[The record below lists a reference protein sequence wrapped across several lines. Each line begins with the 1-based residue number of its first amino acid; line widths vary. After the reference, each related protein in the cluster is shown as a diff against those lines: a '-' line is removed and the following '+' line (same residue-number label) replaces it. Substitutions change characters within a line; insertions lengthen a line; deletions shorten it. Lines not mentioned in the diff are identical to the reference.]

1 MALMWPNELPIWIE
15 QDSRRSA
22 EKKVYLA
29 LRDQLDDEWNVF
41 YSRPWYGISSTGGEI
56 EGEAD
61 FIVAHSK
68 YGILF
73 IEVKG
78 GMISY
83 DPVTSKWFSTDRDR
97 IKFRIKDPIDQAK
110 KCRYQF
116 AKKLQAIP
124 SWPNDFRHY
133 RYGAIFTDTIAPEAS
148 VLNIGGH
155 EKSLFCHSKEF
166 SNDLNN
172 WVLNRLS
179 QTDQARLGNELG
191 QNGIDLLRSYIA
203 SPVILRT
210 TVGSNISNEIEV
222 MDRLFTG
229 AQLSI
234 MTNLDKVKR
243 GVVIGGAGTGKT
255 LLATEL
261 ALRFANEG
269 LKTLVLTSSDPL
281 VEDISRRLPRLQNLA
296 ISKIES
302 VNAYFDSQLK
312 WDAVIIDE
320 AQDVASNLWDKVEG
334 LLDSEQS
341 RIYAFLDSNQSIYRP
356 PDDLSTQLNAIS
368 FELNLN
374 LRNTKVIAKATEL
387 LYSGPLILA
396 HGPEGEKPTCIQVVN
411 FSDAVEKCIL
421 VVNDLARN
429 QNVSLG
435 DICLL
440 VRDKDTREKVQ
451 YAFLKRG
458 FPSTNAPNKSY
469 NSLCV
474 ETIARF
480 KGLES
485 NIVITLCDFE
495 LANSMEMSYI
505 SLSRA
510 RSRFILIGNVDRTLF
525 QGAINSLG

>member
-1 MALMWPNELPIWIE
+1 MALMWPSELPIWIE

-29 LRDQLDDEWNVF
+29 LRDQLNDEWNVF

-61 FIVAHSK
+61 FIAAHSK

-83 DPVTSKWFSTDRDR
+83 DPVTSKWFSTDRDK
-97 IKFRIKDPIDQAK
+97 IKFKIKDPIDQAK

-116 AKKLQAIP
+116 AKKLQSIP
-124 SWPNDFRHY
+124 NWPKGFRLY
-133 RYGAIFTDTIAPEAS
+133 RYGAIFTDTIAPDAS

-155 EKSLFCHSKEF
+155 DKSLFCHSKEF

-172 WVLNRLS
+172 WILNRLS
-179 QTDQARLGNELG
+179 NTEQIRDENELG
-191 QNGIDLLRSYIA
+191 QIGLDLLHSYIA
-203 SPVILRT
+203 NPVTLRT

-234 MTNLDKVKR
+234 ITNLTKIRR

-261 ALRFANEG
+261 ALRFTHEG
-269 LKTLVLTSSDPL
+269 LKTLVLTSSNPL
-281 VEDISRRLPRLQNLA
+281 VEDISRRLPRIMNLEV
-296 ISKIES
+296 SKIDS
-302 VNAYFDSQLK
+302 VNSYFNSKLK
-312 WDAVIIDE
+312 WDAIVIDE
-320 AQDVASNLWDKVEG
+320 AQDVASDLWDKIER
-334 LLDSEQS
+334 LLESTQS

-356 PDDLSTQLNAIS
+356 SDDLATQLNATS

-396 HGPEGEKPTCIQVVN
+396 HGPEGENPISIQVSN
-411 FSDAVEKCIL
+411 FNIAVEKCIS
-421 VVNDLARN
+421 VVKDLTKN
-429 QNVSLG
+429 QNVSSS
-435 DICLL
+435 DICIL
-440 VRDKDTREKVQ
+440 VRDKEIREKVQ
-451 YAFLKRG
+451 FAFMKSG

-469 NSLCV
+469 NSLCI
-474 ETIARF
+474 ETIALF

-485 NIVITLCDFE
+485 NIVITLCDFQ
-495 LANSMEMSYI
+495 LANNMEMSYI

-510 RSRFILIGNVDRTLF
+510 RNRFFLIGNVDGTLF
-525 QGAINSLG
+525 QNAISSLK

>member
-1 MALMWPNELPIWIE
+1 MALMWPKELPIWIE

-22 EKKVYLA
+22 EKRVYLA
-29 LRDQLDDEWNVF
+29 LREQLDDDWHIF

-61 FIVAHSK
+61 FIVAHRIH
-68 YGILF
+68 GILF

-83 DPVTSKWFSTDRDR
+83 DPVSSKWFSTDRDR

-116 AKKLQAIP
+116 AKKLQSLP
-124 SWPNDFRHY
+124 NWPNGFKQF
-133 RYGAIFTDTIAPEAS
+133 RYGAIFTDTISPDAS
-148 VLNIGGH
+148 VLTLGGH
-155 EKSLFCHSKEF
+155 DKSLFCHSKEF

-172 WVLNRLS
+172 WILNRLGHTEQIS
-179 QTDQARLGNELG
+179 QVEKLG
-191 QNGIDLLRSYIA
+191 QIGIDLLHSFIA
-203 SPVILRT
+203 NPVTLRT
-210 TVGSNISNEIEV
+210 TLGSNISNEIET

-234 MTNLDKVKR
+234 MTNLDKIKR

-261 ALRFANEG
+261 AIRFTNEG
-269 LKTLVLTSSDPL
+269 LKTLVLSSSDPL
-281 VEDISRRLPRLQNLA
+281 VEDISRRMPKMENLE
-296 ISKIES
+296 ITKIDS
-302 VNAYFDSQLK
+302 VNNYFTSRFK
-312 WDAVIIDE
+312 WDAIIIDE
-320 AQDVASNLWDKVEG
+320 AQDVASDLWGKVEG
-334 LLDSEQS
+334 LLESAQS
-341 RIYAFLDSNQSIYRP
+341 RIYAFLDSNQAIYRP
-356 PDDLSTQLNAIS
+356 PDDLATQLNATS

-396 HGPEGEKPTCIQVVN
+396 HGPEGEKPASMQVVN
-411 FSDAVEKCIL
+411 FNDAVEKCIF
-421 VVNDLARN
+421 VVNDLVKN

-435 DICLL
+435 DICIL
-440 VRDKDTREKVQ
+440 VRDKDTRGKVQ
-451 YAFLKRG
+451 YAFMKGG

-469 NSLCV
+469 NSLCI
-474 ETIARF
+474 ETIALF

-495 LANSMEMSYI
+495 LANSMEMSYV

-510 RSRFILIGNVDRTLF
+510 RSRFILIGNVDGTLF
-525 QGAINSLG
+525 QNAINSLE

>member
-1 MALMWPNELPIWIE
+1 MWPKELPIWIE
-15 QDSRRSA
+15 QDSRRSS
-22 EKKVYLA
+22 EKKVYFA
-29 LRDQLDDEWNVF
+29 LRDQLDDEWHVF

-61 FIVAHSK
+61 FIVAHPDH
-68 YGILF
+68 GILF

-83 DPVTSKWFSTDRDR
+83 DPVSSKWFSTDRDR
-97 IKFRIKDPIDQAK
+97 IKFKIKDPIDQAK

-116 AKKLQAIP
+116 AKKLQSLP
-124 SWPNDFRHY
+124 NWPNGFKQF
-133 RYGAIFTDTIAPEAS
+133 RYGAIFTDTIAPDAS

-155 EKSLFCHSKEF
+155 DKSLFCHSKEF

-172 WVLNRLS
+172 WILNRLGKS
-179 QTDQARLGNELG
+179 EEISPLNNLGLI
-191 QNGIDLLRSYIA
+191 GINLLYSYIA
-203 SPVILRT
+203 NPVTLRT

-234 MTNLDKVKR
+234 LTNLDKINR
-243 GVVIGGAGTGKT
+243 GVVLGGAGTGKT

-261 ALRFANEG
+261 AMRFTHNG
-269 LKTLVLTSSDPL
+269 LKTLVLSSSDPL
-281 VEDISRRLPRLQNLA
+281 VEDISRRMPKMENLE
-296 ISKIES
+296 ISKISS
-302 VNAYFDSQLK
+302 VNNYFDSSLK
-312 WDAVIIDE
+312 WDAIIIDE
-320 AQDVASNLWDKVEG
+320 AQDVPSDLWDKVEG
-334 LLDSEQS
+334 LLESAQS

-356 PDDLSTQLNAIS
+356 PDDLSTQLNATS

-396 HGPEGEKPTCIQVVN
+396 HGPEGEKPTCVQLVHFN
-411 FSDAVEKCIL
+411 DAMKKCISVVDDL
-421 VVNDLARN
+421 VKN

-435 DICLL
+435 DICIL

-451 YAFLKRG
+451 YAFMRSG

-469 NSLCV
+469 NSLCI
-474 ETIARF
+474 ETIPLF

-495 LANSMEMSYI
+495 LANNMEMSYV

-510 RSRFILIGNVDRTLF
+510 RSRFFLIGNVYGSLF
-525 QGAINSLG
+525 HNAINFQE